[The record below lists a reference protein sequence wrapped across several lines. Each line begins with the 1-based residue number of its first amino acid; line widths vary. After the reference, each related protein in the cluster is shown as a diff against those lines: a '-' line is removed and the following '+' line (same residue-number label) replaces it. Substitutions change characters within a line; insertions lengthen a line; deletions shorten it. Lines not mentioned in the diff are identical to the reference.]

1 MIETLNNWDTNLF
14 YLINGHHCTV
24 MDWMMWVLSAKWCW
38 LIVIVAAFCMS
49 TLRREPK
56 RWWIA
61 LAGIG
66 LCFLLADQG
75 SVQLFKNT
83 VCRLRPCHALENVHL
98 FREGCGGLYGFISS
112 HAANAF
118 AIAMFFAL
126 RYWPRKYPTVSASAN
141 NSPISGD
148 HQRSKIVLPLCMLAW
163 AFLTS
168 YSRAYLGKHYPGDLL
183 CGAIFGIVVGI
194 VVQHFISWIE
204 KKLHFNET
212 K

>member
-1 MIETLNNWDTNLF
+1 MIETINNIDTQLF
-14 YLINGHHCTV
+14 YFVNGHHCTA
-24 MDWMMWVLSAKWCW
+24 MDWVMWVFSARWSW
-38 LIVIVAAFCMS
+38 LIFIVAAFCFS

-56 RWWIA
+56 RWWLV

-83 VCRLRPCHALENVHL
+83 VCRLRPCHALEDVHM

-118 AIAMFFAL
+118 AIVMFFVL
-126 RYWPRKYPTVSASAN
+126 RYWKR
-141 NSPISGD
+141 D
-148 HQRSKIVLPLCMLAW
+148 KIVPVCMLLW

-168 YSRAYLGKHYPGDLL
+168 YSRAYLGKHYPGDLV
-183 CGAIFGIVVGI
+183 CGALFGVLVAF
-194 VVQHFISWIE
+194 VVQWFTQWIE
-204 KKLHFNET
+204 KKSVKNET
-212 K
+212 KK